1 MSVAMWNC
9 HTWPL
14 DVSSSVK
21 LSVLRTQCQHWGDI
35 SHSLSGYF
43 IQKCWLISDLGH
55 VICQVLELGVGYIWQ
70 LIWVPHLKIW
80 THMWSWVTSSDKVWG
95 DISDSL
101 SGYLIWK
108 FELTYH
114 LGCFI
119 WQVMG
124 GISDLVEHFIWKV
137 DLPKMSCN
145 NNITYYTWQIW
156 VLIVEISVI
165 ISVAMWY
172 CPCWLLD
179 VSSNVKLPFLTT
191 ICQ

>member
-35 SHSLSGYF
+35 SHSLSGYL
-43 IQKCWLISDLGH
+43 IQKFWLISDLGH
-55 VICQVLELGVGYIWQ
+55 VICQVLELGGGVYLTAYLGTSSENLNSHVI
-70 LIWVPHLKIW
+70 L
-80 THMWSWVTSSDKVWG
+80 VTSSDKVWR

-101 SGYLIWK
+101 SGYFIWK
-108 FELTYH
+108 FELTSH

-124 GISDLVEHFIWKV
+124 GYIWPSWALHLKSW
-137 DLPKMSCN
+137 PAKMSCN

-191 ICQ
+191 RCQ

>member
-21 LSVLRTQCQHWGDI
+21 NLVLRTQCQHWGDI
-35 SHSLSGYF
+35 SHSLSGYL
-43 IQKCWLISDLGH
+43 IQKFWLIFWSWSFHLSSS
-55 VICQVLELGVGYIWQ
+55 GVGG
-70 LIWVPHLKIW
+70 
-80 THMWSWVTSSDKVWG
+80 WG
-95 DISDSL
+95 ISDSL

-108 FELTYH
+108 FEFTCDPGHFIWQGMGDISDSLSGYFIWKFELTSH

-137 DLPKMSCN
+137 DLPKWAVTTILHITPDKYDPHSWNFSN
-145 NNITYYTWQIW
+145 NY
-156 VLIVEISVI
+156 
-165 ISVAMWY
+165 
-172 CPCWLLD
+172 
-179 VSSNVKLPFLTT
+179 SSNVRIPSLTT
-191 ICQ
+191 RCQ